1 MDATAAKSWN
11 RLMRHLFS
19 AFLLLG
25 LLTACRAT
33 GTPPSASQPGFQPIT
48 LTDIQL
54 QTVQAGVKT
63 MLDEP
68 PTAALSAVKAA
79 SSEDGHVHVC
89 GYVTYGV
96 PGGAP
101 REPLPFYVE
110 LSADAGT
117 VKAERGQ
124 VGTTASKRSKIA
136 FVCRHRG
143 LG

>member
-1 MDATAAKSWN
+1 
-11 RLMRHLFS
+11 MRQLLS
-19 AFLLLG
+19 AFVLLS

-33 GTPPSASQPGFQPIT
+33 GTSPPPDQPGFRPTT

-89 GYVTYGV
+89 GYVTYGIA
-96 PGGAP
+96 GGAA
-101 REPLPFYVE
+101 REPLPFYIE
-110 LSADAGT
+110 LSAEAGA

-136 FVCRHRG
+136 FVCRQRG
-143 LG
+143 LA